1 MTIQTQ
7 RPRVEGGVDIKG
19 ALKAYSKILARNT
32 VKLGGARRLDKST
45 IEQKR
50 MVAIEA
56 ANFYKSELDP
66 HFKEFSEMP
75 MSEIE
80 AADNSD
86 ASLGTLSGSLVVQR
100 SLPLFKY
107 NFPELSALYQDFS
120 ATPGVF
126 NQVEDTRVIVVPAVQ
141 QYDNTLDAT
150 GRTKGWSTVVAAQTK
165 DVPIKLDS
173 YIGIPIVFSQT
184 QLASTIRRLL

>member
-45 IEQKR
+45 IDEKR

-56 ANFYKSELDP
+56 ANFYQSELDP

-80 AADNSD
+80 ADRKSTRLNS
-86 ASLGTLSGSLVVQR
+86 SHLGIS
-100 SLPLFKY
+100 Y
-107 NFPELSALYQDFS
+107 A
-120 ATPGVF
+120 VF
-126 NQVEDTRVIVVPAVQ
+126 
-141 QYDNTLDAT
+141 
-150 GRTKGWSTVVAAQTK
+150 
-165 DVPIKLDS
+165 
-173 YIGIPIVFSQT
+173 
-184 QLASTIRRLL
+184 